1 MIDGLAHLRELEVV
15 EHIVPIVVE
24 YPKVIALLEVS
35 QDHVVMVPILLF
47 HRLKRQLRSVFNC
60 FRASCCH
67 GLFRMVLLSQFAIES
82 IFART
87 GTVELPHNKSVFL
100 NKIKDGFIFVR
111 YPLEP
116 LVLVNVALDNVN
128 LSIQDIME
136 MFAFVKHGQTVSV
149 FVKSIA
155 FLDSYGNRH
164 EREAVQSFLPSA

>member
-1 MIDGLAHLRELEVV
+1 MFTV
-15 EHIVPIVVE
+15 E
-24 YPKVIALLEVS
+24 
-35 QDHVVMVPILLF
+35 
-47 HRLKRQLRSVFNC
+47 SV
-60 FRASCCH
+60 
-67 GLFRMVLLSQFAIES
+67 L
-82 IFART
+82 ART
-87 GTVELPHNKSVFL
+87 GTVELPHNKAVFL

-136 MFAFVKHGQTVSV
+136 MFAFVEHGQTVSV

-164 EREAVQSFLPSA
+164 EREVVQSFLPSAWKGFPAVKAENQAI